1 MTMKK
6 NNIMHRLLKIGM
18 MLLVVFISVN
28 SLNAQTEPMYSQ
40 YMFNMSAI
48 NPAYVGSRGAVNL
61 NYFGRSQW
69 SGIEG
74 APKTNSISIDGSN
87 VKGNLGLGVQL
98 YNDQIGVFK
107 RNGLNLMA
115 ASRVKISGKGVLS
128 GGIQLGVL
136 NQRKNYTDV
145 VNVYD
150 KNDAKFQ
157 ENKSVTDATLGAG
170 VFYNTDKFYA
180 GISIPNIL
188 NSSDLNTTG
197 VQKVSAKHLFVTAGY
212 VFDISDEVKLKPSS
226 IMKVVSG
233 APIQFDFN
241 TNLWLRDMIGLG
253 VSYRTGDAVVG
264 MAELQLNKNLRIGY
278 AYDYT
283 FSALK
288 AFTTGSNEVMFRY
301 EFGKETKNIKSTR
314 YF

>member
-1 MTMKK
+1 
-6 NNIMHRLLKIGM
+6 MHKVLKSFILLLITFVSINEIK
-18 MLLVVFISVN
+18 
-28 SLNAQTEPMYSQ
+28 AQSEPMYSQ

-61 NYFGRSQW
+61 NYLGRSQW
-69 SGIEG
+69 SGITG
-74 APKTNSISIDGSN
+74 APKTNTITLDGSN
-87 VKGNLGLGVQL
+87 LKGNIGLGVQV

-107 RNGLNLMA
+107 KNGLNLMA
-115 ASRVKISGKGVLS
+115 SSRVKVSENGVLS
-128 GGIQLGVL
+128 GGILLGVL

-180 GISIPNIL
+180 GISMPNIL
-188 NSSDLNTTG
+188 NSSDMNTANNS
-197 VQKVSAKHLFVTAGY
+197 KVSFKHLFVTAGY
-212 VFDISDEVKLKPSS
+212 VFDLSDNVKLKPSS
-226 IMKVVSG
+226 LMKVVSG
-233 APIQFDFN
+233 APIEFDFN
-241 TNLWLRDMIGLG
+241 TNVWLKDMVGLG

-264 MAELQLNKNLRIGY
+264 MAELQLNRNLRVGY

-288 AFTTGSNEVMFRY
+288 AFTTGSNEIMFRY
-301 EFGKETKNIKSTR
+301 EFGKDTKNIKSTR

>member
-1 MTMKK
+1 MY
-6 NNIMHRLLKIGM
+6 KIFRTFM
-18 MLLVVFISVN
+18 MLFLIFTSVN
-28 SLNAQTEPMYSQ
+28 SLKAQSEPMYSQ

-48 NPAYVGSRGAVNL
+48 NPAYVGSRGVVNL
-61 NYFGRSQW
+61 NYLGRSQW
-69 SGIEG
+69 SGITG
-74 APKTNSISIDGSN
+74 APKTNTISLDGSN
-87 VKGNLGLGVQL
+87 LKGNMGLGVQV

-115 ASRVKISGKGVLS
+115 SSRVKISENGILS

-145 VNVYD
+145 VNIYD

-170 VFYNTDKFYA
+170 VYYNTDNFYA
-180 GISIPNIL
+180 GVSMPNVL
-188 NSSDLNTTG
+188 NSTDMNSSG
-197 VQKVSAKHLFVTAGY
+197 IQKVSIKHLYITAGY
-212 VFDISDEVKLKPSS
+212 VFDLSEDVKIKPSS
-226 IMKVVSG
+226 LMKVVSG
-233 APIQFDFN
+233 APIEFDFN
-241 TNLWLRDMIGLG
+241 TNLWLKDMIGLG
-253 VSYRTGDAVVG
+253 VSYRTGDAIVG

-301 EFGKETKNIKSTR
+301 EFGKEAKNIKSTR

>member
-1 MTMKK
+1 MKMK
-6 NNIMHRLLKIGM
+6 TNKIMYKIFRTFM
-18 MLLVVFISVN
+18 MLFLIFTSVN
-28 SLNAQTEPMYSQ
+28 SLKAQSEPMYSQ

-48 NPAYVGSRGAVNL
+48 NPAYVGSRGVVNL
-61 NYFGRSQW
+61 NYLGRSQW
-69 SGIEG
+69 SGITG
-74 APKTNSISIDGSN
+74 APKTNTISIDGSN
-87 VKGNLGLGVQL
+87 LKGNMGLGVQV

-115 ASRVKISGKGVLS
+115 SSRVKISENGILS

-145 VNVYD
+145 VNIYD

-170 VFYNTDKFYA
+170 VYYNTDNFYA
-180 GISIPNIL
+180 GVSMPNVL
-188 NSSDLNTTG
+188 NSTDMNSSG
-197 VQKVSAKHLFVTAGY
+197 IQKVSIKHLYITAGY
-212 VFDISDEVKLKPSS
+212 VFDLSEDVKIKPSS
-226 IMKVVSG
+226 LMKVVSG
-233 APIQFDFN
+233 APIEFDFN
-241 TNLWLRDMIGLG
+241 TNLWLKDMIGLG
-253 VSYRTGDAVVG
+253 VSYRTGDAIVG

-301 EFGKETKNIKSTR
+301 EFGKEAKNIKSTR

>member
-1 MTMKK
+1 
-6 NNIMHRLLKIGM
+6 
-18 MLLVVFISVN
+18 
-28 SLNAQTEPMYSQ
+28 
-40 YMFNMSAI
+40 MFNMSAI
-48 NPAYVGSRGAVNL
+48 NPAYVGSRGVVNL
-61 NYFGRSQW
+61 NYLGRSQW
-69 SGIEG
+69 SGITG
-74 APKTNSISIDGSN
+74 APKTNTISIDGSN
-87 VKGNLGLGVQL
+87 LKGNMGLGVQV

-115 ASRVKISGKGVLS
+115 SSRVKISENGILS

-145 VNVYD
+145 VNIYD

-170 VFYNTDKFYA
+170 VYYNTDNFYA
-180 GISIPNIL
+180 GVSMPNVL
-188 NSSDLNTTG
+188 NSTDMNSSG
-197 VQKVSAKHLFVTAGY
+197 IQKVSIKHLYITAGY
-212 VFDISDEVKLKPSS
+212 VFDLSEDVKIKPSS
-226 IMKVVSG
+226 LMKVVSG
-233 APIQFDFN
+233 APIEFDFN
-241 TNLWLRDMIGLG
+241 TNLWLKDMIGLG
-253 VSYRTGDAVVG
+253 VSYRTGDAIVG

-301 EFGKETKNIKSTR
+301 EFGKEAKNIKSTR

>member
-1 MTMKK
+1 
-6 NNIMHRLLKIGM
+6 MHKILKSIL
-18 MLLVVFISVN
+18 MLLTIFISVN
-28 SLNAQTEPMYSQ
+28 SLNAQSEPMYSQ

-48 NPAYVGSRGAVNL
+48 NPAYAGSRGAVNL

-69 SGIEG
+69 SGITG
-74 APKTNSISIDGSN
+74 APKTNSISLDGSN
-87 VKGNLGLGVQL
+87 IKGNMGLGVQV

-107 RNGLNLMA
+107 RNGMNLMA
-115 ASRVKISGKGVLS
+115 SSRVKISDIGVLS

-136 NQRKNYTDV
+136 NQRNNLSDV
-145 VNVYD
+145 ANVYD
-150 KNDAKFQ
+150 RNDPKFQ

-180 GISIPNIL
+180 GISIPNVL
-188 NSSDLNTTG
+188 NSSNLNTTNS
-197 VQKVSAKHLFVTAGY
+197 QKTSFKHLFIAAGY
-212 VFDISDEVKLKPSS
+212 VFDLSDDVKLKPSS
-226 IMKVVSG
+226 LMKIVSG
-233 APIQFDFN
+233 APVQFDFN
-241 TNLWLRDMIGLG
+241 TNLWLKDMIGLG

-288 AFTTGSNEVMFRY
+288 AFTTGSNEIMFRY
-301 EFGKETKNIKSTR
+301 EFGKDTKNIKSTR

>member
-1 MTMKK
+1 MKTNK
-6 NNIMHRLLKIGM
+6 IMYKIFRTFM
-18 MLLVVFISVN
+18 MLFLIFTSVN
-28 SLNAQTEPMYSQ
+28 SLKAQSEPMYSQ

-48 NPAYVGSRGAVNL
+48 NPAYVGSRGVVNL
-61 NYFGRSQW
+61 NYLGRSQW
-69 SGIEG
+69 SGITG
-74 APKTNSISIDGSN
+74 APKTNTISLDGSN
-87 VKGNLGLGVQL
+87 LKGNMGLGVQV

-115 ASRVKISGKGVLS
+115 ASRVKISENGILS

-145 VNVYD
+145 VNIYD

-170 VFYNTDKFYA
+170 VYYNTDNFYA
-180 GISIPNIL
+180 GVSMPNVL
-188 NSSDLNTTG
+188 NSTDMNSSGT
-197 VQKVSAKHLFVTAGY
+197 QKVSIKHLYITAGY
-212 VFDISDEVKLKPSS
+212 VFDLSEDVKIKPSS
-226 IMKVVSG
+226 LMKVVSG
-233 APIQFDFN
+233 APIEFDFN
-241 TNLWLRDMIGLG
+241 TNLWLKDMIGLG

-301 EFGKETKNIKSTR
+301 EFGKEAKNIKSTR

>member
-1 MTMKK
+1 MY
-6 NNIMHRLLKIGM
+6 KIFRTFM
-18 MLLVVFISVN
+18 MLFLIFTSVN
-28 SLNAQTEPMYSQ
+28 SLKAQSEPMYSQ

-48 NPAYVGSRGAVNL
+48 NPAYVGSRGVVNL
-61 NYFGRSQW
+61 NYLGRSQW
-69 SGIEG
+69 SGITG
-74 APKTNSISIDGSN
+74 APKTNTISIDGSN
-87 VKGNLGLGVQL
+87 LKGNMGLGVQV

-115 ASRVKISGKGVLS
+115 SSRVKISENGILS

-145 VNVYD
+145 VNIYD

-170 VFYNTDKFYA
+170 VYYNTDNFYA
-180 GISIPNIL
+180 GVSMPNVL
-188 NSSDLNTTG
+188 NSTDMNSSG
-197 VQKVSAKHLFVTAGY
+197 IQKVSIKHLYITAGY
-212 VFDISDEVKLKPSS
+212 VFDLSEDVKIKPSS
-226 IMKVVSG
+226 LMKVVSG
-233 APIQFDFN
+233 APIEFDFN
-241 TNLWLRDMIGLG
+241 TNLWLKDMIGLG
-253 VSYRTGDAVVG
+253 VSYRTGDAIVG

-301 EFGKETKNIKSTR
+301 EFGKEAKNIKSTR

>member
-1 MTMKK
+1 MY
-6 NNIMHRLLKIGM
+6 KIFRTFM
-18 MLLVVFISVN
+18 MLFLIFTSVN
-28 SLNAQTEPMYSQ
+28 SLKAQSEPMYSQ

-48 NPAYVGSRGAVNL
+48 NPAYVGSRGVVNL
-61 NYFGRSQW
+61 NYLGRSQW
-69 SGIEG
+69 SGITG
-74 APKTNSISIDGSN
+74 APKTNTISIDGSN
-87 VKGNLGLGVQL
+87 LKGNMGLGVQV

-115 ASRVKISGKGVLS
+115 SSRVKISENGILS

-145 VNVYD
+145 VNIYD

-170 VFYNTDKFYA
+170 VYYNTDNFYA
-180 GISIPNIL
+180 GVSMPNVL
-188 NSSDLNTTG
+188 NSTDMNSSG
-197 VQKVSAKHLFVTAGY
+197 IQKVSIKHLYITAGY
-212 VFDISDEVKLKPSS
+212 VFDLSEDVKIKPSS
-226 IMKVVSG
+226 LMKVVSG
-233 APIQFDFN
+233 APIEFDFN
-241 TNLWLRDMIGLG
+241 TNLWLKDMIGLG

-301 EFGKETKNIKSTR
+301 EFGKEAKNIKSTR